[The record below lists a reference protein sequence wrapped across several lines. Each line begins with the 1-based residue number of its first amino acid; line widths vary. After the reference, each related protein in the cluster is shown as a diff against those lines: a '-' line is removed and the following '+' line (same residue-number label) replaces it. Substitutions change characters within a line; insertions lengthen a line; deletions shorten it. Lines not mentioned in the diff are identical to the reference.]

1 MLVSLKHQIQPYLK
15 LETPPPPPRYVS
27 NVSNMSHEFPFLFM
41 AVRVT
46 ALSIHSC
53 KSPEYFLHTQTIT
66 CTNYSLGFHCKSN
79 WRLTATRMPRKSVV
93 QPVLSSLCSRL
104 RGFTGPLPPEHLHG
118 NWVVLCHS
126 LGNTYKHPLSGGT
139 GCGQGCQHSLP
150 HA

>member
-1 MLVSLKHQIQPYLK
+1 MWRWETETREKEREIYGERERMMLVWLKHQIQPYLK

-46 ALSIHSC
+46 ALPIHSC

-79 WRLTATRMPRKSVV
+79 WRLTVTRMPRKSVV
-93 QPVLSSLCSRL
+93 RPVLSSLCSRL
-104 RGFTGPLPPEHLHG
+104 RGFAGLIPL
-118 NWVVLCHS
+118 
-126 LGNTYKHPLSGGT
+126 NTCMEIGWFCVT
-139 GCGQGCQHSLP
+139 
-150 HA
+150 A